1 MTDVRV
7 CCAGALQ
14 VQNTTV
20 IQQAPLAV
28 VSVAAAHCFY
38 VAPRDSYNN
47 TCLAA
52 DVDCAA
58 LGVHVTEVSHATAT
72 RTTTPASSPTST
84 APRSACT

>member
-1 MTDVRV
+1 MRV

-58 LGVHVTEVSHATAT
+58 LGVHVTEVSRATA
-72 RTTTPASSPTST
+72 TTTPASPPTST